1 MLHLTAEK
9 LSDHLQATAWLGA
22 VGILTSFVA
31 SRYGFFRFREKAKNV
46 LISTPA
52 LIELLLIYFIVS
64 FLSPLLLIRLI
75 MPIAKS
81 LQVNWSSFLMVSL
94 QLASEILIILLI
106 TLYAFAHKRINMRG
120 IFKTSRSLLLSDFG
134 MGALTWAIAFPVVA
148 AIDGIMESINIYF
161 FGSEGPSQIA
171 VEFIRML
178 ANSSLLWLGLLIT
191 IVIAPFIE
199 EFIFRGVV
207 QTYLRKR
214 VTRIQA
220 IVLSSIFFA
229 GVHFAPSQ
237 GIGNIPL
244 LVSIFSFGLYLGF
257 IYERQ
262 GSLLASFSLH
272 ATFNALSIVRILYAT

>member
-134 MGALTWAIAFPVVA
+134 MGALTWVIAFPVVA

>member
-31 SRYGFFRFREKAKNV
+31 SRYGFFRFCEKAKNV

-52 LIELLLIYFIVS
+52 LIELLLIYFLVS

-81 LQVNWSSFLMVSL
+81 LQVNWASFLMVSL

-120 IFKTSRSLLLSDFG
+120 IFKTSRSSLLSDFG

-161 FGSEGPSQIA
+161 FGSEGPPQVA

-178 ANSSLLWLGLLIT
+178 AKSNLLWLGLLIT

-272 ATFNALSIVRILYAT
+272 ATFNALSIVRILHAA

>member
-22 VGILTSFVA
+22 VGILASFVA
-31 SRYGFFRFREKAKNV
+31 SRYGFFRFREKAQNV

-52 LIELLLIYFIVS
+52 LIELLLIYFLVS
-64 FLSPLLLIRLI
+64 FLSPLLLTRII
-75 MPIAKS
+75 VPIAKS
-81 LQVNWSSFLMVSL
+81 LQVNWASFLMVSL
-94 QLASEILIILLI
+94 QLASEILVVLLI
-106 TLYAFAHKRINMRG
+106 ALYAFAHKRINMRG
-120 IFKTSRSLLLSDFG
+120 IFKTSRSSLLSDFG
-134 MGALTWAIAFPVVA
+134 IGALTWVIAFPVVA

-178 ANSSLLWLGLLIT
+178 ANSNLLWLGLLIT

-229 GVHFAPSQ
+229 GVHFAPTQ

-262 GSLLASFSLH
+262 GSLFASFSLH
-272 ATFNALSIVRILYAT
+272 ATFNALSIIRILYAA